1 MARKVNESEY
11 TARRNEILQS
21 ARKLVYTKGFDQMTI
36 QDILDD
42 LGMSKG
48 AFYHYFS
55 SKADVQEALV
65 DHMVVN
71 EVGPLLNN
79 IVQDQSMTA
88 LEKLHAYFDLSA
100 RWKSAQKEMILSLTR
115 VWYSDEN
122 AQFRQRMNA
131 LSIKKITPM
140 LGEIIKQGVREGVF
154 TTPYPE
160 HFGEIIVYVML
171 GLSEKIVELLLRSDE
186 INQDDPIVIES
197 IIEYEVVLADA
208 MERLLGA
215 PAGSIHP
222 FDPEMLKEWF
232 VPSNHHAEMLKN
244 GKELVE

>member
-1 MARKVNESEY
+1 MARKVNENEY
-11 TARRNEILQS
+11 ATRRSEILQS
-21 ARKLVYTKGFDQMTI
+21 ARKRVYIKGFDQMTI

-42 LGMSKG
+42 LSISKG
-48 AFYHYFS
+48 AFYHYFD

-65 DHMVVN
+65 EYMVVN
-71 EVGPLLNN
+71 EVEPLLNA
-79 IVQDQSMTA
+79 IVQDQRMTA

-100 RWKSAQKEMILSLTR
+100 RWKSAQKEMLLSLTR

-122 AQFRQRMNA
+122 AQFRQRLNS

-140 LGEIIKQGVREGVF
+140 LGEIIRQGIREGVF

-171 GLSEKIVELLLRSDE
+171 GLSEKIVGLLLRSDE
-186 INQDDPIVIES
+186 LHQDDPIVTES
-197 IIEYEVVLADA
+197 IVEYKVILADA

-222 FDPEMLKEWF
+222 FDPEMLREWF
-232 VPSNHHAEMLKN
+232 PPAERKADLAAES
-244 GKELVE
+244 GKE